1 MQEKFDF
8 LRKNGT
14 IFAHVRKKQYF
25 CRRKRN
31 HMNRILWIDDEID
44 LLQPYII
51 YLTSKGYEVTT
62 ASNGEDALDLL
73 SAQDIV
79 FLDENMPGMTGLET
93 LQEIKRLHPEV
104 PVVMITKS
112 EEEHIMEQAIG
123 EQIADYLIKPVNPSQ
138 ILLCL
143 KKHIHQQAIVTEH
156 VQQNYRQ
163 EWSDISYMIDT
174 ATTFE
179 EWAAIV
185 RTLSKWDL
193 ELEDSPMRSLID
205 DQRTQANAAFAK
217 WIAKNY
223 ESWFEARKSS
233 IAQSS
238 IAQSSIPLM
247 SPDVMKHSIFP
258 LLDKGEKV
266 LLCVID
272 NFRYDQ
278 WKTIQP
284 LLSEFYTVQNE
295 EQYMSILPTATQYA
309 RNAIFSGLLPLQIQ
323 EMYPQYWVEEG
334 DEESKNQYEKELVQ
348 TLLDRYRRRESFNY
362 WKVNESDFCERV
374 IAQLK
379 GAQAPL
385 NIVVLNFIDM
395 LSHSRTESKM
405 MRELAND
412 ESAYRSLTLSW
423 FRHSPTYELLRRA
436 AELGFTLVLT
446 TDHGTTRVKNAVQI
460 IADKNTNTNIR
471 YKVGKALNC
480 SSKNVMSI
488 EQPKRVGLPCP
499 NVSSSYAFC
508 TGSDFFAYPNQ
519 FNYYA
524 QYYRN
529 TFQHGG
535 ISLEEMI
542 IPLVTLM
549 PKK

>member
-1 MQEKFDF
+1 MS
-8 LRKNGT
+8 
-14 IFAHVRKKQYF
+14 
-25 CRRKRN
+25 
-31 HMNRILWIDDEID
+31 RILWVDDEID

-51 YLTSKGYEVTT
+51 YLKGKDYDVTT
-62 ASNGEDALDLL
+62 ASNGEDALDRLNE
-73 SAQDIV
+73 AVPDIV
-79 FLDENMPGMTGLET
+79 FLDENMPGLTGLET

-123 EQIADYLIKPVNPSQ
+123 EKIADYLIKPVNPSQ

-143 KKHIHQQAIVTEH
+143 KKHIHQHAIMTEQ

-174 ATTFE
+174 ATTIE
-179 EWAAIV
+179 EWQAIE
-185 RTLSKWDL
+185 RTLSKWDI
-193 ELEDSPMRSLID
+193 ELENSSMRSLID
-205 DQRTQANAAFAK
+205 DQRTQANAAFCK

-223 ESWFEARKSS
+223 ESWFRVQSDNIQSTEEA
-233 IAQSS
+233 
-238 IAQSSIPLM
+238 PLM
-247 SPDVMKHSIFP
+247 SHDIMKHAVFP

-284 LLSEFYTVQNE
+284 LISEFYSVRTE
-295 EQYMSILPTATQYA
+295 EQYTSILPTATQYA

-379 GAQAPL
+379 GAHAPL

-405 MRELAND
+405 MRELAYD
-412 ESAYRSLTLSW
+412 EAAYRSLTLSW
-423 FRHSPTYELLRRA
+423 FRHSPTYSLLRRA

-446 TDHGTTRVKNAVQI
+446 TDHGTTRVKSAVQI

-480 SSKNVMSI
+480 NSKNVFTI

-519 FNYYA
+519 FNYYV

-535 ISLEEMI
+535 ISLEEMV
-542 IPLVTLM
+542 IPLVTLV

>member
-1 MQEKFDF
+1 MS
-8 LRKNGT
+8 
-14 IFAHVRKKQYF
+14 
-25 CRRKRN
+25 
-31 HMNRILWIDDEID
+31 RILWVDDEID

-51 YLTSKGYEVTT
+51 YLKGKGYDVTT
-62 ASNGEDALDLL
+62 ASNGEDALSLVE
-73 SAQDIV
+73 SQKSTAESHFDIV

-93 LQEIKRLHPEV
+93 LQEIKRLRPEV
-104 PVVMITKS
+104 PIVMITKS

-123 EQIADYLIKPVNPSQ
+123 EKIADYLIKPVNPSQ

-143 KKHIHQQAIVTEH
+143 KKHIHQQEIVTEQ

-163 EWSDISYMIDT
+163 EWGDISYMIDT
-174 ATTFE
+174 ATTLE
-179 EWAAIV
+179 EWQAIE
-185 RTLSKWDL
+185 RTLSKWEISL
-193 ELEDSPMRSLID
+193 QDSEFSNQMSSMRSLVA

-217 WIAKNY
+217 WVTRNY
-223 ESWFEARKSS
+223 VSIIEGRKTKDDNV
-233 IAQSS
+233 I
-238 IAQSSIPLM
+238 M
-247 SPDVMKHSIFP
+247 SPDVMKHSVFP

-284 LLSEFYTVQNE
+284 LISEFYSVRTE
-295 EQYMSILPTATQYA
+295 EQYTSILLTATQYA
-309 RNAIFSGLLPLQIQ
+309 RNAIFSGLMPLQIQ
-323 EMYPQYWVEEG
+323 EMFPQYWVEEG

-348 TLLDRYRRRESFNY
+348 TLLDRYRRRESFTY

-374 IAQLK
+374 IQQLK
-379 GAQAPL
+379 GVQTPL
-385 NIVVLNFIDM
+385 NIVVFNFIDM

-412 ESAYRSLTLSW
+412 EAAYRSLTLSW
-423 FRHSPTYELLRRA
+423 FRHSPTCELLRRA
-436 AELGFTLVLT
+436 AELGYTLVLT

-480 SSKNVMSI
+480 NAKTVMAI

-499 NVSSSYAFC
+499 NVSSSYMFC
-508 TGSDFFAYPNQ
+508 TGNDFFAYPNQ

-535 ISLEEMI
+535 VSLEEMI
-542 IPLVTLM
+542 IPLVTLV
-549 PKK
+549 PKKD

>member
-1 MQEKFDF
+1 MSQ
-8 LRKNGT
+8 
-14 IFAHVRKKQYF
+14 
-25 CRRKRN
+25 
-31 HMNRILWIDDEID
+31 ILWVDDEID

-51 YLTSKGYEVTT
+51 YLKDKGYDVIT
-62 ASNGEDALDLL
+62 ASNGEDALTSLDDVVP
-73 SAQDIV
+73 DIV

-156 VQQNYRQ
+156 VQQSYRQ
-163 EWSDISYMIDT
+163 EWSDITYLIDT
-174 ATTFE
+174 ASTID
-179 EWAAIV
+179 EWMAIE
-185 RTLSKWDL
+185 RMLTKWDL
-193 ELEDSPMRSLID
+193 ELENSAMRSLID

-217 WIAKNY
+217 WINKNY
-223 ESWFEARKSS
+223 ESWFSGDERPILSH
-233 IAQSS
+233 
-238 IAQSSIPLM
+238 
-247 SPDVMKHSIFP
+247 DVMKHSVFP
-258 LLDKGEKV
+258 LLDKGEKVV

-284 LLSEFYTVQNE
+284 LISDFYSVQTD
-295 EQYMSILPTATQYA
+295 EQYVSILPTATQYA
-309 RNAIFSGLLPLQIQ
+309 RNAIFSGLMPLQIQ
-323 EMYPQYWVEEG
+323 EMFPQYWVEEG
-334 DEESKNQYEKELVQ
+334 DEESKNQYERELVQ
-348 TLLDRYRRRESFNY
+348 TLLDRYRRKESFNY

-379 GAQAPL
+379 GVQTPL
-385 NIVVLNFIDM
+385 NIVVFNFIDM
-395 LSHSRTESKM
+395 LSHSRTESKI

-412 ESAYRSLTLSW
+412 EAAYRSLTLSW
-423 FRHSPTYELLRRA
+423 FKHSPTYELLRRA
-436 AELGFTLVLT
+436 ASLGFTLVLT

-460 IADKNTNTNIR
+460 VADKNTNTNIR

-480 SSKNVMSI
+480 NSKNVMTI

-499 NVSSSYAFC
+499 NVSSSYMFC

-524 QYYRN
+524 QYFRN

-542 IPLVTLM
+542 IPLVTLK
-549 PKK
+549 PKS

>member
-1 MQEKFDF
+1 MS
-8 LRKNGT
+8 N
-14 IFAHVRKKQYF
+14 
-25 CRRKRN
+25 
-31 HMNRILWIDDEID
+31 ILWVDDEID

-51 YLTSKGYEVTT
+51 YLKSKNYDVVT
-62 ASNGEDALDLL
+62 ASNGEDALDRL
-73 SAQDIV
+73 SESVPDIV

-112 EEEHIMEQAIG
+112 EEEHIMEQALG
-123 EQIADYLIKPVNPSQ
+123 EKIADYLIKPVNPSQ
-138 ILLCL
+138 IIMCL
-143 KKHIHQQAIVTEH
+143 KKHIHQQAIVSEQ

-174 ATTFE
+174 ASTIE
-179 EWAAIV
+179 EWQAIE
-185 RTLSKWDL
+185 RTLSKWDI
-193 ELEDSPMRSLID
+193 ELENSPMRSLIE
-205 DQRTQANAAFAK
+205 DQRTQANTAFAK

-223 ESWFEARKSS
+223 ESWFPP
-233 IAQSS
+233 ITNHQSP
-238 IAQSSIPLM
+238 ITNHPVM
-247 SPDVMKHSIFP
+247 SHDVMKHAVFP

-284 LLSEFYTVQNE
+284 LISEFYSIRSE
-295 EQYMSILPTATQYA
+295 EQYTSILPTATQYA

-323 EMYPQYWVEEG
+323 QMYPQYWVEEG

-348 TLLDRYRRRESFNY
+348 TLLDRYRRKESFNY
-362 WKVNESDFCERV
+362 WKVNESDYCERV
-374 IAQLK
+374 IQLLK
-379 GAQAPL
+379 SVQTPL

-412 ESAYRSLTLSW
+412 EAAYRSLTLSW
-423 FRHSPTYELLRRA
+423 FRHSPTYDLLRRA
-436 AELGFTLVLT
+436 AELGYTLVLT
-446 TDHGTTRVKNAVQI
+446 TDHGTTRVRNAVQI

-480 SSKNVMSI
+480 NVKTVMTV

-499 NVSSSYAFC
+499 NVSSTYAFC
-508 TGSDFFAYPNQ
+508 TGPDFFAYPNQ

-542 IPLVTLM
+542 IPLVTLT

>member
-1 MQEKFDF
+1 MSK
-8 LRKNGT
+8 
-14 IFAHVRKKQYF
+14 
-25 CRRKRN
+25 
-31 HMNRILWIDDEID
+31 ILWIDDEID

-51 YLTSKGYEVTT
+51 YLKGKGYEVAT
-62 ASNGEDALDLL
+62 ASNGEDAINTLTE
-73 SAQDIV
+73 AVPNIV
-79 FLDENMPGMTGLET
+79 FLDENMPGMSGLET

-123 EQIADYLIKPVNPSQ
+123 EKIADYLIKPVNPSQ

-143 KKHIHQQAIVTEH
+143 KKHVHSRDIVTEQ

-174 ATTFE
+174 ARTIE
-179 EWAAIV
+179 EWQAIE
-185 RTLSKWDL
+185 RTLSKWDI
-193 ELEDSPMRSLID
+193 ELENSSMRSLIE

-217 WIAKNY
+217 WIGRNY
-223 ESWFEARKSS
+223 VSWFSGEGLAVSGR
-233 IAQSS
+233 
-238 IAQSSIPLM
+238 PLM
-247 SPDVMKHSIFP
+247 SPDVMKHAVFP

-284 LLSEFYTVQNE
+284 LIGEFYSVAHE
-295 EQYMSILPTATQYA
+295 EQYTSILPTATQYA
-309 RNAIFSGLLPLQIQ
+309 RNAIFAGLMPLQIQ
-323 EMYPQYWVEEG
+323 QMFPHLWVEEG
-334 DEESKNQYEKELVQ
+334 DEESKNQHEKELVQ
-348 TLLDRYRRRESFNY
+348 TLLDRYRRKESFNY
-362 WKVNESDFCERV
+362 WKINESDFCERV

-379 GAQAPL
+379 GVQSPL
-385 NIVVLNFIDM
+385 NVVVLNFIDM
-395 LSHSRTESKM
+395 LSHSRTESTM

-412 ESAYRSLTLSW
+412 EAAYRSLTLSW
-423 FRHSPTYELLRRA
+423 FKHSPTYELIRRA
-436 AELGFTLVLT
+436 AELGYTLVLT

-460 IADKNTNTNIR
+460 VADKNTNTNIR
-471 YKVGKALNC
+471 YKVGKALNTT
-480 SSKNVMSI
+480 SKNVFTI
-488 EQPKRVGLPCP
+488 DQPKHVGLPCP

-508 TGSDFFAYPNQ
+508 SGADFFAYPNQ

-542 IPLVTLM
+542 IPLVTLE
-549 PKK
+549 PKSR

>member
-1 MQEKFDF
+1 MSQ
-8 LRKNGT
+8 
-14 IFAHVRKKQYF
+14 
-25 CRRKRN
+25 
-31 HMNRILWIDDEID
+31 ILWVDDEID

-51 YLTSKGYEVTT
+51 YLKGKNYDVST
-62 ASNGEDALDLL
+62 ASNGEDALDIIRGGG
-73 SAQDIV
+73 AFDIV
-79 FLDENMPGMTGLET
+79 FLDENMPGMSGLET
-93 LQEIKRLHPEV
+93 LQEIKRLHPEL

-123 EQIADYLIKPVNPSQ
+123 EKIADYLIKPVNPSQ
-138 ILLCL
+138 ILMCL
-143 KKHIHQQAIVTEH
+143 KKHIHQQAIVTEQ

-174 ATTFE
+174 ATTIE
-179 EWAAIV
+179 EWQAV
-185 RTLSKWDL
+185 ERMLTKWELSL
-193 ELEDSPMRSLID
+193 QDSEFSNQMTGMQSLVVE
-205 DQRTQANAAFAK
+205 QRTQANAAFSK
-217 WIAKNY
+217 WIARNY
-223 ESWFEARKSS
+223 ESWFSAVSNQPSAVR
-233 IAQSS
+233 
-238 IAQSSIPLM
+238 PVM
-247 SPDVMKHSIFP
+247 SHDVMKHAVFP

-278 WKTIQP
+278 WKAIQP
-284 LLSEFYTVQNE
+284 LVSEFYAVSHE
-295 EQYMSILPTATQYA
+295 EQYTSILPTATQYA

-323 EMYPQYWVEEG
+323 EMFPQYWVEEG
-334 DEESKNQYEKELVQ
+334 DEESKNQHEKELVQ
-348 TLLDRYRRRESFNY
+348 TLLDRYRRRETFNY
-362 WKVNESDFCERV
+362 WKVNDSDFCERV

-379 GAQAPL
+379 GSKAPL
-385 NIVVLNFIDM
+385 NIAVLNFIDM

-412 ESAYRSLTLSW
+412 EAAYRSLTISW
-423 FRHSPTYELLRRA
+423 FRHSPTHELLRRA
-436 AELGFTLVLT
+436 SELGYTLVLT

-480 SSKNVMSI
+480 SSKNVFTI
-488 EQPKRVGLPCP
+488 DQPKRVGLPCP

-542 IPLVTLM
+542 IPLVTLV

>member
-1 MQEKFDF
+1 MRQ
-8 LRKNGT
+8 
-14 IFAHVRKKQYF
+14 
-25 CRRKRN
+25 
-31 HMNRILWIDDEID
+31 ILWVDDEID

-51 YLTSKGYEVTT
+51 YLSNKDYEVIT
-62 ASNGEDALDLL
+62 ASNGEDALDIIEET
-73 SAQDIV
+73 SPDIV
-79 FLDENMPGMTGLET
+79 FLDENMPGLSGLET
-93 LQEIKRLHPEV
+93 LQEIKRLRPEV

-123 EQIADYLIKPVNPSQ
+123 EKIADYLIKPVNPSQ

-143 KKHIHQQAIVTEH
+143 KKHIHQQTIVSEH
-156 VQQNYRQ
+156 TQENYRQ

-174 ATTFE
+174 ASTLD
-179 EWAAIV
+179 EWKAV
-185 RTLSKWDL
+185 ERTLSHWDM
-193 ELEDSPMRSLID
+193 ELEQSPMRGMIE
-205 DQRTQANAAFAK
+205 DQRIQANAAFSK
-217 WIAKNY
+217 WIQKNY
-223 ESWFEARKSS
+223 ETMMENTV
-233 IAQSS
+233 
-238 IAQSSIPLM
+238 M
-247 SPDVMKHSIFP
+247 SHHVMKHSVFP

-266 LLCVID
+266 LFCVID

-284 LLSEFYTVQNE
+284 LLSEFYTLQDE
-295 EQYMSILPTATQYA
+295 EQYISILPTATQYA

-323 EMYPQYWVEEG
+323 EMYPSLWIEEG
-334 DEESKNQYEKELVQ
+334 DEDSKNAHEKELVQ

-362 WKVNESDFCERV
+362 WKINESDFCERV
-374 IAQLK
+374 IGQLK
-379 GAQAPL
+379 GANAPL

-423 FRHSPTYELLRRA
+423 FRHSPTYTLLKRA

-480 SSKNVMSI
+480 SSKNVMVV
-488 EQPKRVGLPCP
+488 EQPKKIGLPCP
-499 NVSSSYAFC
+499 NVSSSYMFC
-508 TGSDFFAYPNQ
+508 TGNDFFAYPNQ

-542 IPLVTLM
+542 IPLVTLT
-549 PKK
+549 PKH

>member
-1 MQEKFDF
+1 MNQSLE
-8 LRKNGT
+8 
-14 IFAHVRKKQYF
+14 
-25 CRRKRN
+25 RN
-31 HMNRILWIDDEID
+31 ARILWVDDEID

-51 YLTSKGYEVTT
+51 YLTGKGYDVAT
-62 ASNGEDALDLL
+62 ASNGQDALDQV
-73 SAQDIV
+73 AEAAPDIV
-79 FLDENMPGMTGLET
+79 FLDENMPGLTGLET
-93 LQEIKRLHPEV
+93 LQEIKRIRPEV
-104 PVVMITKS
+104 PVVMITKN

-123 EQIADYLIKPVNPSQ
+123 EKIADYLIKPVNPSQ

-143 KKHIHQQAIVTEH
+143 KKHIHQQAIVSEQT
-156 VQQNYRQ
+156 QQNYRQ

-174 ATTFE
+174 ATTIE
-179 EWAAIV
+179 EWQAV
-185 RTLSKWDL
+185 ERTLSRWDIELAGL
-193 ELEDSPMRSLID
+193 EQEQVGRSGMYSLIN

-217 WIAKNY
+217 WVMKNY
-223 ESWFEARKSS
+223 EGWFINR
-233 IAQSS
+233 QSS
-238 IAQSSIPLM
+238 IVQSSIPLM
-247 SPDVMKHSIFP
+247 SQDIMKHSVFP

-284 LLSEFYTVQNE
+284 LLAEIYSIREE

-348 TLLDRYRRRESFNY
+348 TLLDRYRRKESFTY

-374 IAQLK
+374 THQLK
-379 GAQAPL
+379 STQTPL

-412 ESAYRSLTLSW
+412 EAAYRSLTLSW
-423 FRHSPTYELLRRA
+423 FRHSPTFGLLRRA
-436 AELGFTLVLT
+436 AELGYTLVLT

-480 SSKNVMSI
+480 NSKNVFTLD
-488 EQPKRVGLPCP
+488 QPKRVGLPCP
-499 NVSSSYAFC
+499 NVSSSYMFC

-542 IPLVTLM
+542 IPLVTLQ
-549 PKK
+549 PK

>member
-1 MQEKFDF
+1 MSQ
-8 LRKNGT
+8 
-14 IFAHVRKKQYF
+14 
-25 CRRKRN
+25 
-31 HMNRILWIDDEID
+31 ILWVDDEID

-51 YLTSKGYEVTT
+51 YLKGKGYEVIT
-62 ASNGEDALDLL
+62 ASNGEDALDLF
-73 SAQDIV
+73 SNIQSPISNQFDIV
-79 FLDENMPGMTGLET
+79 FLDENMPGMSGLET

-123 EQIADYLIKPVNPSQ
+123 EKIADYLIKPVNPSQ

-143 KKHIHQQAIVTEH
+143 KKHIHSRDIVTEQ

-174 ATTFE
+174 ATTIE
-179 EWAAIV
+179 EWQAIE
-185 RTLSKWDL
+185 RTLSRWDI
-193 ELEDSPMRSLID
+193 ELENSPMRSLIE

-223 ESWFEARKSS
+223 ESWFAGERP
-233 IAQSS
+233 I
-238 IAQSSIPLM
+238 M
-247 SPDVMKHSIFP
+247 SQDVMKHSVFP
-258 LLDKGEKV
+258 LLDEGKKV

-284 LLSEFYTVQNE
+284 LISEFYTVQHE
-295 EQYMSILPTATQYA
+295 EQYTSILPTATQYA
-309 RNAIFSGLLPLQIQ
+309 RNAIFSGLMPLQIQ
-323 EMYPQYWVEEG
+323 QMFPNLWVEEG
-334 DEESKNQYEKELVQ
+334 DEESKNQHEKELVQ
-348 TLLDRYRRRESFNY
+348 TLLDRYRRRETFNY

-379 GAQAPL
+379 SVQTPL

-412 ESAYRSLTLSW
+412 EAAYRSLTLSW

-480 SSKNVMSI
+480 SDKSVFFI
-488 EQPKRVGLPCP
+488 EQPKQVGLPCP

-542 IPLVTLM
+542 IPLVTLV
-549 PKK
+549 PRKN

>member
-1 MQEKFDF
+1 MSQ
-8 LRKNGT
+8 
-14 IFAHVRKKQYF
+14 
-25 CRRKRN
+25 
-31 HMNRILWIDDEID
+31 ILWVDDEID

-51 YLTSKGYEVTT
+51 YLKGKGYEVTT
-62 ASNGEDALDLL
+62 ASNGEDALD
-73 SAQDIV
+73 AFDETVPDIV
-79 FLDENMPGMTGLET
+79 FLDENMPGMSGLET
-93 LQEIKRLHPEV
+93 LQEIKRIHPEV

-123 EQIADYLIKPVNPSQ
+123 EKIADYLIKPVNPSQ

-143 KKHIHQQAIVTEH
+143 KKHIHQQAIVTEQ

-163 EWSDISYMIDT
+163 EWSDIAYLIDT
-174 ATTFE
+174 ASTIE
-179 EWAAIV
+179 EWQAIE

-193 ELEDSPMRSLID
+193 ELENSAMRSLLD
-205 DQRTQANAAFAK
+205 DQRTQANTAFAK

-223 ESWFEARKSS
+223 ESWFGGER
-233 IAQSS
+233 
-238 IAQSSIPLM
+238 PVM
-247 SPDVMKHSIFP
+247 SHDIMKHSVFP
-258 LLDKGEKV
+258 LLDKDQKV

-284 LLSEFYTVQNE
+284 LLSEFYSVQS
-295 EQYMSILPTATQYA
+295 EQQYTSILPTATQYA

-334 DEESKNQYEKELVQ
+334 DEESKNQYERELVQ

-362 WKVNESDFCERV
+362 WKVNESSFCERV

-379 GAQAPL
+379 GSKTPL
-385 NIVVLNFIDM
+385 NIVVFNFIDM

-405 MRELAND
+405 IRELAND
-412 ESAYRSLTLSW
+412 EAAYRSLTLSW

-436 AELGFTLVLT
+436 AELGYTLVLT

-460 IADKNTNTNIR
+460 IADKNTR

-480 SSKNVMSI
+480 SSKNVFTI

-542 IPLVTLM
+542 IPLVTLV

>member
-1 MQEKFDF
+1 
-8 LRKNGT
+8 
-14 IFAHVRKKQYF
+14 
-25 CRRKRN
+25 
-31 HMNRILWIDDEID
+31 MNQILWVDDEID

-51 YLTSKGYEVTT
+51 YLSGKGYEVTT
-62 ASNGEDALDLL
+62 ATNGQDALD
-73 SAQDIV
+73 AIMERVFDIV
-79 FLDENMPGMTGLET
+79 FLDENMPGLTGLET
-93 LQEIKRLHPEV
+93 LQEIKRLRPEV
-104 PVVMITKS
+104 PIVMITKS

-123 EQIADYLIKPVNPSQ
+123 EKIADYLIKPVNPSQ

-143 KKHIHQQAIVTEH
+143 KKHIHQQAIVNEQ

-163 EWSDISYMIDT
+163 EWGDISYMIDT
-174 ATTFE
+174 ASTFE
-179 EWAAIV
+179 EWAAV
-185 RTLSKWDL
+185 ERTLSKWDI
-193 ELEDSPMRSLID
+193 ELENAPMRSLIE
-205 DQRTQANAAFAK
+205 DQRTQANAAFCK
-217 WIAKNY
+217 WISKNY
-223 ESWFEARKSS
+223 ESWFPPMANG
-233 IAQSS
+233 QSPAPNRPVLS
-238 IAQSSIPLM
+238 Q
-247 SPDVMKHSIFP
+247 DVMKHSVFP

-284 LLSEFYTVQNE
+284 LLGEWFSIREE
-295 EQYMSILPTATQYA
+295 EQYLSILPTATQYA
-309 RNAIFSGLLPLQIQ
+309 RNAIFSGLMPLQIQ
-323 EMYPQYWVEEG
+323 EMFPQYWVEEG

-348 TLLDRYRRRESFNY
+348 TLLDRYRRRETFNY

-374 IAQLK
+374 IGQLK
-379 GAQAPL
+379 SVQTPL

-412 ESAYRSLTLSW
+412 EAAYRSLTLSW
-423 FRHSPTYELLRRA
+423 FRHSPTYELFRRA
-436 AELGFTLVLT
+436 AELGFTIVLT

-460 IADKNTNTNIR
+460 IADKSTNTNIR

-480 SSKNVMSI
+480 TSKNVFSI
-488 EQPKRVGLPCP
+488 DQPKRVGLPCP

-542 IPLVTLM
+542 IPLITLA

>member
-1 MQEKFDF
+1 M
-8 LRKNGT
+8 RK
-14 IFAHVRKKQYF
+14 
-25 CRRKRN
+25 
-31 HMNRILWIDDEID
+31 ILWVDDEID

-51 YLTSKGYEVTT
+51 YLKGKNYEVTT
-62 ASNGEDALDLL
+62 ASNGEDAIDALAD
-73 SAQDIV
+73 AVPDIV
-79 FLDENMPGMTGLET
+79 FLDENMPGMSGLET
-93 LQEIKRLHPEV
+93 LQEMKRLHPEV

-123 EQIADYLIKPVNPSQ
+123 EKIADYLIKPVNPSQ

-143 KKHIHQQAIVTEH
+143 KKHVHQQAIVSEQ

-163 EWSDISYMIDT
+163 EWGDISYMIDT
-174 ATTFE
+174 ASTIE
-179 EWAAIV
+179 EWQAIE
-185 RTLSKWDL
+185 RALSKWDL
-193 ELEDSPMRSLID
+193 ELANLEPEQAGRSGMHSLVE

-217 WIAKNY
+217 WITKNY
-223 ESWFEARKSS
+223 ESWFAGER
-233 IAQSS
+233 
-238 IAQSSIPLM
+238 PLM
-247 SPDVMKHSIFP
+247 SPDLMKHAVFP

-284 LLSEFYTVQNE
+284 LISEFYSVAQE
-295 EQYMSILPTATQYA
+295 EQYTSILPTATQYA
-309 RNAIFSGLLPLQIQ
+309 RNAIFAGLMPLQIQ
-323 EMYPQYWVEEG
+323 QMFPHLWVEEG
-334 DEESKNQYEKELVQ
+334 DEESKNQHEKELVQ
-348 TLLDRYRRRESFNY
+348 TLLDRYRRKESFNY
-362 WKVNESDFCERV
+362 WKINESDFCQRV

-379 GAQAPL
+379 GVQTPL

-405 MRELAND
+405 MRELANH
-412 ESAYRSLTLSW
+412 EAAYRSLTLSW
-423 FRHSPTYELLRRA
+423 FKHSPTYELLRRA
-436 AELGFTLVLT
+436 AELGYTLVLT

-460 IADKNTNTNIR
+460 VADKNTNTNIR
-471 YKVGKALNC
+471 YKVGKALNT
-480 SSKNVMSI
+480 SSKNVFTI
-488 EQPKRVGLPCP
+488 DQPKHVGLPCP

-508 TGSDFFAYPNQ
+508 TGADFFAYPNQ

-542 IPLVTLM
+542 IPLVTLT

>member
-1 MQEKFDF
+1 MSQ
-8 LRKNGT
+8 
-14 IFAHVRKKQYF
+14 
-25 CRRKRN
+25 
-31 HMNRILWIDDEID
+31 ILWVDDEID

-51 YLTSKGYEVTT
+51 YLKGKGYEVIT
-62 ASNGEDALDLL
+62 ASNGEDALDLF
-73 SAQDIV
+73 SNIQSPISNQFDIV
-79 FLDENMPGMTGLET
+79 FLDENMPGMSGLET

-123 EQIADYLIKPVNPSQ
+123 EKIADYLIKPVNPSQ

-143 KKHIHQQAIVTEH
+143 KKHIHSRDIVTEQ

-174 ATTFE
+174 ATTIE
-179 EWAAIV
+179 EWQAIE
-185 RTLSKWDL
+185 RTLSRWDI
-193 ELEDSPMRSLID
+193 ELENSPMRSLIE

-223 ESWFEARKSS
+223 ESWFAGER
-233 IAQSS
+233 
-238 IAQSSIPLM
+238 PVM
-247 SPDVMKHSIFP
+247 SQDVMKHSVFP
-258 LLDKGEKV
+258 LLDEGKKV

-284 LLSEFYTVQNE
+284 LISEFYTVQHE
-295 EQYMSILPTATQYA
+295 EQYTSILPTATQYA
-309 RNAIFSGLLPLQIQ
+309 RNAIFSGLMPLHIQ
-323 EMYPQYWVEEG
+323 QMFPNLWVEEG
-334 DEESKNQYEKELVQ
+334 DEESKNQHEKELVQ
-348 TLLDRYRRRESFNY
+348 TLLDRYRRRETFNY

-379 GAQAPL
+379 SVQTPL

-412 ESAYRSLTLSW
+412 EAAYRSLTLSW

-436 AELGFTLVLT
+436 ADLGFTLVLT

-480 SSKNVMSI
+480 SDKSVFFI
-488 EQPKRVGLPCP
+488 EQPKQVGLPCP

-542 IPLVTLM
+542 IPLVTLV
-549 PKK
+549 PRKN

>member
-1 MQEKFDF
+1 M
-8 LRKNGT
+8 RK
-14 IFAHVRKKQYF
+14 
-25 CRRKRN
+25 
-31 HMNRILWIDDEID
+31 ILWVDDEID

-51 YLTSKGYEVTT
+51 YLKGKNYEVTT
-62 ASNGEDALDLL
+62 ASNGEDAIDALAD
-73 SAQDIV
+73 AVPDIV
-79 FLDENMPGMTGLET
+79 FLDENMPGMSGLET
-93 LQEIKRLHPEV
+93 LQEMKRLHPEV

-123 EQIADYLIKPVNPSQ
+123 EKIADYLIKPVNPSQ
-138 ILLCL
+138 ILMCL
-143 KKHIHQQAIVTEH
+143 KKHVHSRDIVTEQ

-163 EWSDISYMIDT
+163 EWGDISYMIDT
-174 ATTFE
+174 ATTME
-179 EWAAIV
+179 EWQVIE
-185 RTLSKWDL
+185 RTLSKWDI
-193 ELEDSPMRSLID
+193 ELENSSMRSLIE
-205 DQRTQANAAFAK
+205 DQRTQANTAFAK

-223 ESWFEARKSS
+223 ESWFAGER
-233 IAQSS
+233 
-238 IAQSSIPLM
+238 PLM
-247 SPDVMKHSIFP
+247 SPDVMKHAVFP

-284 LLSEFYTVQNE
+284 LISEFYSVAQE
-295 EQYMSILPTATQYA
+295 EQYTSILPTATQYA
-309 RNAIFSGLLPLQIQ
+309 RNAIFAGLMPLQIQ
-323 EMYPQYWVEEG
+323 QMFPHLWVEEG
-334 DEESKNQYEKELVQ
+334 DEESKNQHEKELVQ
-348 TLLDRYRRRESFNY
+348 TLLDRYRRKESFNY
-362 WKVNESDFCERV
+362 WKINESDFCQRV

-379 GAQAPL
+379 GVQTPL

-412 ESAYRSLTLSW
+412 EAAYRSLTLSW
-423 FRHSPTYELLRRA
+423 FKHSPTYELLRRA
-436 AELGFTLVLT
+436 AELGYTLVLT

-460 IADKNTNTNIR
+460 VADKNTNTNIR
-471 YKVGKALNC
+471 YKVGKALNT
-480 SSKNVMSI
+480 SSKNVFTI
-488 EQPKRVGLPCP
+488 DQPKHVGLPCP

-508 TGSDFFAYPNQ
+508 TGADFFAYPNQ

-542 IPLVTLM
+542 IPLVRLT

>member
-1 MQEKFDF
+1 MSRIMSFE
-8 LRKNGT
+8 RSE
-14 IFAHVRKKQYF
+14 I
-25 CRRKRN
+25 
-31 HMNRILWIDDEID
+31 RILWVDDEID

-51 YLTSKGYEVTT
+51 YLKGKNYEVMT
-62 ASNGEDALDLL
+62 ASNGDDALDALDENVP
-73 SAQDIV
+73 DIV

-123 EQIADYLIKPVNPSQ
+123 EKIADYLIKPVNPSQ

-143 KKHIHQQAIVTEH
+143 KKHIHQQEIVAEQT
-156 VQQNYRQ
+156 QQNYRQ

-174 ATTFE
+174 ATTIE
-179 EWAAIV
+179 EWQAIE
-185 RTLSKWDL
+185 RTLSKWDI
-193 ELEDSPMRSLID
+193 ELENSPMRSLIE

-223 ESWFEARKSS
+223 ENWFVAERP
-233 IAQSS
+233 I
-238 IAQSSIPLM
+238 M
-247 SPDVMKHSIFP
+247 SQDVMKHSVFP

-284 LLSEFYTVQNE
+284 LISEFYSIRTE
-295 EQYMSILPTATQYA
+295 EQYTSILPTATQYA
-309 RNAIFSGLLPLQIQ
+309 RNAIFSGLMPLQIQ

-334 DEESKNQYEKELVQ
+334 DEESKNLYEKELVQ

-379 GAQAPL
+379 GVQAPL

-412 ESAYRSLTLSW
+412 EAAYRSLTLSW

-480 SSKNVMSI
+480 SSKNVFTI
-488 EQPKRVGLPCP
+488 EQPKKVGLPCP

-542 IPLVTLM
+542 IPLVTLN
-549 PKK
+549 PKN

>member
-1 MQEKFDF
+1 
-8 LRKNGT
+8 
-14 IFAHVRKKQYF
+14 
-25 CRRKRN
+25 
-31 HMNRILWIDDEID
+31 MNRILWVDDEID
-44 LLQPYII
+44 MLQPYII
-51 YLTSKGYEVTT
+51 YLKGKGYEVIT
-62 ASNGEDALDLL
+62 ASNGEDALDSLEETVPN
-73 SAQDIV
+73 IV

-93 LQEIKRLHPEV
+93 LQEMKRLHPDI

-123 EQIADYLIKPVNPSQ
+123 EKIADYLIKPVNPSQ

-143 KKHIHQQAIVTEH
+143 KKHVHQRTIVNEQT
-156 VQQNYRQ
+156 QQNYRQ

-174 ATTFE
+174 ATTIE
-179 EWAAIV
+179 EWQAIE
-185 RTLSKWDL
+185 RALSKWDI
-193 ELEDSPMRSLID
+193 ELENSPMRSMVE
-205 DQRTQANAAFAK
+205 DQRAQANAAFGK

-223 ESWFEARKSS
+223 EHWFEAKS
-233 IAQSS
+233 
-238 IAQSSIPLM
+238 PVPVM
-247 SPDVMKHSIFP
+247 SQDLMKHTVFP
-258 LLDKGEKV
+258 LLDKGDKV

-284 LLSEFYTVQNE
+284 LISEFYSVQNE
-295 EQYMSILPTATQYA
+295 EQYTSILPTATQYA
-309 RNAIFSGLLPLQIQ
+309 RNALFSGLLPLQIQ
-323 EMYPQYWVEEG
+323 QMYPQYWVEEG

-348 TLLDRYRRRESFNY
+348 TLLDRYRRRDSFNY

-374 IAQLK
+374 IQQLK
-379 GAQAPL
+379 SSQAAL

-412 ESAYRSLTLSW
+412 EAAYRSLTLSW

-436 AELGFTLVLT
+436 SEQGYTLVLT

-480 SSKNVMSI
+480 SSKNVFTI
-488 EQPKRVGLPCP
+488 DQPKRVGLPCP

-524 QYYRN
+524 QYFRN

-542 IPLVTLM
+542 IPLVTLI
-549 PKK
+549 PKQ

>member
-1 MQEKFDF
+1 
-8 LRKNGT
+8 
-14 IFAHVRKKQYF
+14 
-25 CRRKRN
+25 
-31 HMNRILWIDDEID
+31 MNNILWVDDEID

-51 YLTSKGYEVTT
+51 YLNGKGYEVTT
-62 ASNGEDALDLL
+62 ASNGRDALDIVEQTVP
-73 SAQDIV
+73 SIV
-79 FLDENMPGMTGLET
+79 FLDENMPGLTGLET
-93 LQEIKRLHPEV
+93 LQEIKRIRPEV

-123 EQIADYLIKPVNPSQ
+123 EKIADYLIKPVNPSQ

-143 KKHIHQQAIVTEH
+143 KKHIHQQAILSEQT
-156 VQQNYRQ
+156 QQSYRQ
-163 EWSDISYMIDT
+163 EWSDIAYMIDT
-174 ATTFE
+174 AATFQ
-179 EWAAIV
+179 EWAAIE
-185 RTLSKWDL
+185 RTLSRWDI
-193 ELEDSPMRSLID
+193 ELENSPMRSMID

-223 ESWFEARKSS
+223 ESIVDGRKTKDGSL
-233 IAQSS
+233 
-238 IAQSSIPLM
+238 LM
-247 SPDVMKHSIFP
+247 SPDIMKHAVFP
-258 LLDKGEKV
+258 LLDRGEKV

-284 LLSEFYTVQNE
+284 LLSEWFAIREE

-323 EMYPQYWVEEG
+323 QMYPQYWVEEG
-334 DEESKNQYEKELVQ
+334 DEESKNQFEKELVQ
-348 TLLDRYRRRESFNY
+348 TLLDRYRRRETFSY
-362 WKVNESDFCERV
+362 WKVNESDFGERV
-374 IAQLK
+374 IHQLRSV
-379 GAQAPL
+379 QTPL

-395 LSHSRTESKM
+395 LSHSRTESRM

-412 ESAYRSLTLSW
+412 EAAYRSLTLSW

-436 AELGFTLVLT
+436 AELGYTLVLT

-480 SSKNVMSI
+480 SSKNVFVL
-488 EQPKRVGLPCP
+488 ERPERTGLPCP

-508 TGSDFFAYPNQ
+508 TGNDFFAYPNQ

-535 ISLEEMI
+535 ISLEEMV
-542 IPLVTLM
+542 IPLVTLS
-549 PKK
+549 PKS

>member
-1 MQEKFDF
+1 
-8 LRKNGT
+8 
-14 IFAHVRKKQYF
+14 
-25 CRRKRN
+25 
-31 HMNRILWIDDEID
+31 MNNILWVDDEID

-51 YLTSKGYEVTT
+51 YLNGKGYEVTT
-62 ASNGEDALDLL
+62 ASNGRDALDIVEQTVP
-73 SAQDIV
+73 SIV
-79 FLDENMPGMTGLET
+79 FLDENMPGLTGLET
-93 LQEIKRLHPEV
+93 LQEIKRIRPEV

-123 EQIADYLIKPVNPSQ
+123 EKIADYLIKPVNPSQ

-143 KKHIHQQAIVTEH
+143 KKHIHQQAILNEQT
-156 VQQNYRQ
+156 QQSYRQ
-163 EWSDISYMIDT
+163 EWSDIAYMIDT
-174 ATTFE
+174 AATFQ
-179 EWAAIV
+179 EWAAIE
-185 RTLSKWDL
+185 RTLSRWDI
-193 ELEDSPMRSLID
+193 ELENSPMRSMID

-223 ESWFEARKSS
+223 ESIVDGRKTKDGSL
-233 IAQSS
+233 
-238 IAQSSIPLM
+238 LM
-247 SPDVMKHSIFP
+247 SPDIMKHAVFP
-258 LLDKGEKV
+258 LLDRGEKV

-284 LLSEFYTVQNE
+284 LLSEWFAIREE

-323 EMYPQYWVEEG
+323 QMYPQYWVEEG
-334 DEESKNQYEKELVQ
+334 DEESKNQFEKELVQ
-348 TLLDRYRRRESFNY
+348 TLLDRYRRRETFSY
-362 WKVNESDFCERV
+362 WKVNESDYCERV
-374 IAQLK
+374 IHQLRSV
-379 GAQAPL
+379 QTPL

-395 LSHSRTESKM
+395 LSHSRTESRM

-412 ESAYRSLTLSW
+412 EAAYRSLTLSW

-436 AELGFTLVLT
+436 AELGYTLVLT

-480 SSKNVMSI
+480 SSKNVFVL
-488 EQPKRVGLPCP
+488 ERPERTGLPCP

-508 TGSDFFAYPNQ
+508 TGNDFFAYPNQ

-535 ISLEEMI
+535 ISLEEMV
-542 IPLVTLM
+542 IPLVTLS
-549 PKK
+549 PKS

>member
-1 MQEKFDF
+1 MRQ
-8 LRKNGT
+8 
-14 IFAHVRKKQYF
+14 
-25 CRRKRN
+25 
-31 HMNRILWIDDEID
+31 ILWVDDEID

-51 YLTSKGYEVTT
+51 YLSNKDYEVIT
-62 ASNGEDALDLL
+62 ASNGEDALDIIEET
-73 SAQDIV
+73 SPDIV
-79 FLDENMPGMTGLET
+79 FLDENMPGLSGLET
-93 LQEIKRLHPEV
+93 LQEIKRLRPEV

-123 EQIADYLIKPVNPSQ
+123 EKIADYLIKPVNPSQ

-143 KKHIHQQAIVTEH
+143 KKHIHQQTIVSEH
-156 VQQNYRQ
+156 TQENYRQ

-174 ATTFE
+174 ASTLD
-179 EWAAIV
+179 EWKAV
-185 RTLSKWDL
+185 ERTLSHWDM
-193 ELEDSPMRSLID
+193 ELEQSPMRGMIE
-205 DQRTQANAAFAK
+205 DQRIQANAAFSK
-217 WIAKNY
+217 WIQKNY
-223 ESWFEARKSS
+223 ETMMENTV
-233 IAQSS
+233 
-238 IAQSSIPLM
+238 M
-247 SPDVMKHSIFP
+247 SHHVMKHSVFP

-266 LLCVID
+266 LFCVID

-284 LLSEFYTVQNE
+284 LLSEFYTLQDE
-295 EQYMSILPTATQYA
+295 EQYISILPTATQYA

-323 EMYPQYWVEEG
+323 EMYPSLWIEEG
-334 DEESKNQYEKELVQ
+334 DEDSKNAHEKELVQ

-362 WKVNESDFCERV
+362 WKINESDFCERV
-374 IAQLK
+374 IGQLK
-379 GAQAPL
+379 GVNAPL

-423 FRHSPTYELLRRA
+423 FRHSPTYTLLKRA

-480 SSKNVMSI
+480 SSKNVMVV
-488 EQPKRVGLPCP
+488 EQPKKIGLPCP
-499 NVSSSYAFC
+499 NVSSSYMFC
-508 TGSDFFAYPNQ
+508 TGNDFFAYPNQ

-542 IPLVTLM
+542 IPLVTLT
-549 PKK
+549 PKH

>member
-1 MQEKFDF
+1 MSQ
-8 LRKNGT
+8 
-14 IFAHVRKKQYF
+14 
-25 CRRKRN
+25 
-31 HMNRILWIDDEID
+31 ILWVDDEID

-51 YLTSKGYEVTT
+51 YLEGKGYEVLT
-62 ASNGEDALDLL
+62 ASNGEDALDAFD
-73 SAQDIV
+73 SALPDIV
-79 FLDENMPGMTGLET
+79 FLDENMPGMSGLET
-93 LQEIKRLHPEV
+93 LQEIKRIHPEV

-123 EQIADYLIKPVNPSQ
+123 EKIADYLIKPVNPSQ

-143 KKHIHQQAIVTEH
+143 KKHIHQQAIVTEQ

-163 EWSDISYMIDT
+163 EWSDISYLIDT
-174 ATTFE
+174 ASTIE
-179 EWAAIV
+179 EWQAIE

-193 ELEDSPMRSLID
+193 ELENSSMRPLLEE
-205 DQRTQANAAFAK
+205 QRTQANTAFSK

-223 ESWFEARKSS
+223 ESWFDNR
-233 IAQSS
+233 QSS
-238 IAQSSIPLM
+238 IVKSSMPIM
-247 SPDVMKHSIFP
+247 SHDIMKHSVFP

-284 LLSEFYTVQNE
+284 LLSEFYSVQSE
-295 EQYMSILPTATQYA
+295 LQYTSILPTATQYA

-334 DEESKNQYEKELVQ
+334 DEESKNQYERELVQ

-362 WKVNESDFCERV
+362 WKVNESSFCERV
-374 IAQLK
+374 ITQLK
-379 GAQAPL
+379 GSQAPL

-405 MRELAND
+405 IRELANN
-412 ESAYRSLTLSW
+412 EAAYRSLTLSW

-436 AELGFTLVLT
+436 AELGYTLVLT

-480 SSKNVMSI
+480 SSKNVFTI

-499 NVSSSYAFC
+499 NVSSTYAFC

-542 IPLVTLM
+542 IPLVTLV

>member
-1 MQEKFDF
+1 MSQ
-8 LRKNGT
+8 
-14 IFAHVRKKQYF
+14 
-25 CRRKRN
+25 
-31 HMNRILWIDDEID
+31 ILWVDDEID

-51 YLTSKGYEVTT
+51 YLKGKGYELTT
-62 ASNGEDALDLL
+62 ATNGEDAIDVLDKTVP
-73 SAQDIV
+73 DIV

-123 EQIADYLIKPVNPSQ
+123 EKIADYLIKPVNPSQ

-143 KKHIHQQAIVTEH
+143 KKHIHQQEIVTEQ

-174 ATTFE
+174 ATTIE
-179 EWAAIV
+179 EWQAIE
-185 RTLSKWDL
+185 RTLSKWDI
-193 ELEDSPMRSLID
+193 ELENSPMRSLID
-205 DQRTQANAAFAK
+205 DQRTQANVAFAK

-223 ESWFEARKSS
+223 EGWFAGERP
-233 IAQSS
+233 I
-238 IAQSSIPLM
+238 M
-247 SPDVMKHSIFP
+247 SQDVMKHSVFP

-266 LLCVID
+266 LFCVID

-284 LLSEFYTVQNE
+284 LISEFYTVQH
-295 EQYMSILPTATQYA
+295 EQQYTSILPTATQYA

-323 EMYPQYWVEEG
+323 QMYPQYWVEEG
-334 DEESKNQYEKELVQ
+334 DEETKNQHEKELVQ
-348 TLLDRYRRRESFNY
+348 TLLDRYRRRDTFNY

-379 GAQAPL
+379 SVHAPL

-412 ESAYRSLTLSW
+412 EAAYRSLTLSW

-480 SSKNVMSI
+480 SSKNVFSI
-488 EQPKRVGLPCP
+488 EQPKQVGLPCP

-542 IPLVTLM
+542 IPLVTLS

>member
-1 MQEKFDF
+1 
-8 LRKNGT
+8 
-14 IFAHVRKKQYF
+14 
-25 CRRKRN
+25 
-31 HMNRILWIDDEID
+31 
-44 LLQPYII
+44 
-51 YLTSKGYEVTT
+51 
-62 ASNGEDALDLL
+62 
-73 SAQDIV
+73 
-79 FLDENMPGMTGLET
+79 MPGMSGLET
-93 LQEIKRLHPEV
+93 LQEIKRLHPEL

-123 EQIADYLIKPVNPSQ
+123 EKIADYLIKPVNPSQ

-143 KKHIHQQAIVTEH
+143 KKHIHQQAIVTEQ

-174 ATTFE
+174 ATTIE
-179 EWAAIV
+179 EWQAIE
-185 RTLSKWDL
+185 RTLSKWDI
-193 ELEDSPMRSLID
+193 ELENSPMRSLID

-223 ESWFEARKSS
+223 ESWFDPITNQKSQ
-233 IAQSS
+233 ITNVSS
-238 IAQSSIPLM
+238 RPVLSH
-247 SPDVMKHSIFP
+247 DVMKHAVFP
-258 LLDKGEKV
+258 LLDKSEKV

-284 LLSEFYTVQNE
+284 LISEFYTIAHE
-295 EQYMSILPTATQYA
+295 EQYTSILPTATQYA
-309 RNAIFSGLLPLQIQ
+309 RNAIFSGLMPLQIQ
-323 EMYPQYWVEEG
+323 EMFPHLWVEEG
-334 DEESKNQYEKELVQ
+334 DEESKNLHEKELVQ

-379 GAQAPL
+379 SVQAPL

-412 ESAYRSLTLSW
+412 EAAYRSLTLSW

-480 SSKNVMSI
+480 SSKNVFTI

-508 TGSDFFAYPNQ
+508 SGSDFFAYPNQ

-542 IPLVTLM
+542 IPLVTLV
-549 PKK
+549 PKR